1 MSVAQYVGMSSTGHG
16 LSVCLSVCLSVA
28 VSLAGYGA
36 SSKCTLRNNVA
47 FTAAVKQGID
57 VYPHGI
63 LSPLIMYFI

>member
-16 LSVCLSVCLSVA
+16 LSVCLSVA